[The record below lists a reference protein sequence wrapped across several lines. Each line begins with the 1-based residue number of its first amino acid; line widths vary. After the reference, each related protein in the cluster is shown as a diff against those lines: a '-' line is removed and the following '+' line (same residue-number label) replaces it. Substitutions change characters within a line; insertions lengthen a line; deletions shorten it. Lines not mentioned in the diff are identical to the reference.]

1 MPYRCTLFAVAALSL
16 LGTPLAFPIN
26 HTPTGGPALREA
38 PPQAPNSRRV
48 IRTASF
54 ASVTGEL
61 FLQNS
66 IGRVQIVAWDE
77 PRVLLTIEKTANRA
91 YSGAQAG
98 AANKEMEAVRVWT
111 ARTAEGGLRVQTETE
126 GTPAVELAYSLRTPR
141 GLPVRI
147 QHESGT
153 IEIAG
158 VMGSV
163 NATLQAGTLR
173 VRLVDDEPVKVDA
186 RVRAGDVRSSLRPGG
201 ASPRLL
207 ADSAPARILY
217 LRVGV
222 GRIELE
228 RDVPGDRFPLPVEVL
243 D

>member
-1 MPYRCTLFAVAALSL
+1 MLSRRRPIAVAALAL
-16 LGTPLAFPIN
+16 FAAAPVAWPIN
-26 HTPTGGPALREA
+26 RNTRAA
-38 PPQAPNSRRV
+38 PPAAAAAASKPQRV
-48 IRTASF
+48 IRTATF
-54 ASVTGEL
+54 GPVTGEV
-61 FLQNS
+61 FLQDS

-77 PRVLLTIEKTANRA
+77 PRVRLTIEKTTSRA
-91 YSGAQAG
+91 YPSSQAS
-98 AANKEMEAVRVWT
+98 AARKELEAVRVWT
-111 ARTAEGGLRVQTETE
+111 ERTAEGGLRVRTETE
-126 GTPAVELAYSLRTPR
+126 GSPAVELAYSLRLPR

-163 NATLQAGTLR
+163 NARLESGTLR

-186 RVRAGDVRSSLRPGG
+186 RVRAGDVRSSLQNG
-201 ASPRLL
+201 APPRLL
-207 ADSAPARILY
+207 ADSAPARTLY

-228 RDVPGDRFPLPVEVL
+228 RDVPGDRFSVPVEVL